1 MPSET
6 SPASVKE
13 IWEKTIVRF
22 YERTGQKLDGVSKGP
37 EDLRRLLDA
46 HYAAQAD
53 DKNVSQAKAVGFQMI
68 HCIQLLGGIAS
79 QGASMVFAP
88 AGLCFNALSFLLD
101 IPKKV
106 HEFHGEIDAIFAEVG
121 PALAQFR

>member
-1 MPSET
+1 MISEPKQE
-6 SPASVKE
+6 SGPASVKE

-22 YERTGQKLDGVSKGP
+22 QKRTGQKLDGVSRGP

-53 DKNVSQAKAVGFQMI
+53 DESVSKAKAVGSQMI

-79 QGASMVFAP
+79 QGASMVRR
-88 AGLCFNALSFLLD
+88 NN
-101 IPKKV
+101 IPL
-106 HEFHGEIDAIFAEVG
+106 HTI
-121 PALAQFR
+121 